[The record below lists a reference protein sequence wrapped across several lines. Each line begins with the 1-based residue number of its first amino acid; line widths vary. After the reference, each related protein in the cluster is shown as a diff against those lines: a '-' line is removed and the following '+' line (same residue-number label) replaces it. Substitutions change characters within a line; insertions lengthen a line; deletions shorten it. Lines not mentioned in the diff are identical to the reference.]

1 MGPVGPPS
9 LALQSKGSSEVL
21 DEPKKQLNTKKP
33 PKAHDTG
40 TPNLTALPSMPKAAQ
55 RFLAPPPKPAQPEA
69 VEQGQPQAAE
79 QGQPQAAQKYE
90 LKVEKT
96 EDYPDEPLAAEA
108 GQPPA
113 AEAGQP
119 QAAEGLETVP
129 ENQALENM
137 VPVANPPRFFED
149 AKGHWYN
156 AKGKKK

>member
-1 MGPVGPPS
+1 M
-9 LALQSKGSSEVL
+9 
-21 DEPKKQLNTKKP
+21 
-33 PKAHDTG
+33 PKA
-40 TPNLTALPSMPKAAQ
+40 KAAQ

-69 VEQGQPQAAE
+69 AEQGQPQAAE

-96 EDYPDEPLAAEA
+96 EDYPDEPMAAEA

-137 VPVANPPRFFED
+137 VPVANPPRFFVD
-149 AKGHWYN
+149 AEGNWYN
-156 AKGKKK
+156 ANGKKNKKINK